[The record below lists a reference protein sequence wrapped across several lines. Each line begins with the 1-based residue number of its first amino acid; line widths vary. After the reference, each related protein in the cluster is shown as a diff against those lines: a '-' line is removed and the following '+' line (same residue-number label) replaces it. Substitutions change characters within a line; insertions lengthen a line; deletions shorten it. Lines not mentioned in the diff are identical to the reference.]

1 MVVSTEQPA
10 VGLRIDHNA
19 TITKLA
25 LGTVLNATHRLELRH
40 VIMSKTVNYM

>member
-25 LGTVLNATHRLELRH
+25 LGTVLNATLRH
-40 VIMSKTVNYM
+40 VVMSKTVNYM